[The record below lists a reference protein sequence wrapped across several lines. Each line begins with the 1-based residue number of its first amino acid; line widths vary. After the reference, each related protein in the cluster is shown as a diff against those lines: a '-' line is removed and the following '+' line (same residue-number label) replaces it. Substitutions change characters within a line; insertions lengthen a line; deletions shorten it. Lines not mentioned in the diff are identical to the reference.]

1 MGSIVILIGDLG
13 SGKTTLG
20 RFLSLLIKSLF
31 PNATQISNTHMDGTY
46 HVEDANK
53 FIAIKLIRKNK
64 KYALVVE
71 DEAAQAGLESRGS
84 GTKGQ
89 ALESRVI
96 ILARKA
102 HVDLI
107 LISQLLS
114 MIDKRAQ
121 WLGNL
126 YILCEAVW
134 LDDNPTPFP
143 DYFEYTVFD
152 SKMREIGGFELD
164 FVDCVQYIFPYMDTD
179 DIPYG
184 EKLKAQWEEWYGI
197 TKCRDP
203 RLHGTLKGER
213 CDECANEVYEEFD
226 KMMEVPA

>member
-1 MGSIVILIGDLG
+1 LGSIVILIGDLG
-13 SGKTTLG
+13 GGKTTLA
-20 RFLSLLIKSLF
+20 RYLSLLMKAIA
-31 PNATQISNTHMDGTY
+31 PHAVQVVNTQMDGTY
-46 HVEDANK
+46 KVEDANK
-53 FIAIKLIRKNK
+53 FIAIKLIK
-64 KYALVVE
+64 KDKRYALVIE

-89 ALESRVI
+89 ALESRVVT
-96 ILARKA
+96 LARKA
-102 HVDLI
+102 HVDLM

-126 YILCEAVW
+126 YVLCEAVW
-134 LDDNPTPFP
+134 LEDNPTPFP

-152 SKMREIGGFELD
+152 SKLREIGGFELD

-184 EKLKAQWEEWYGI
+184 DKLKEQWEKWYGI
-197 TKCRDP
+197 RKCRNP
-203 RLHGTLKGER
+203 IAHGLKKGED
-213 CDECANEVYEEFD
+213 CQDCADEEYEEFERI
-226 KMMEVPA
+226 MVSA

>member
-13 SGKTTLG
+13 GGKTTLG
-20 RFLSLLIKSLF
+20 RYLSLVLKSLF
-31 PNATQISNTHMDGTY
+31 PSAPQISNTCMDGTW

-53 FIAIKLIRKNK
+53 FIAIKLIK
-64 KYALVVE
+64 KDKRYALVIE

-89 ALESRVI
+89 ALESRVVT
-96 ILARKA
+96 LARKA

-121 WLGNL
+121 WLGNI

-134 LDDNPTPFP
+134 LEDNPTPFP
-143 DYFEYTVFD
+143 DCFEYTVFD
-152 SKMREIGGFELD
+152 SKLREIGGFELD

-184 EKLKAQWEEWYGI
+184 ETLRRQWERWYHI
-197 TKCRDP
+197 TDCKLP
-203 RLHGTLKGER
+203 EEHGLKRGEH
-213 CDECANEVYEEFD
+213 CEICGQEVYEEFEGI
-226 KMMEVPA
+226 MEAV